1 VTGELLHNLRSEP
14 ERRIR
19 ENGGG
24 MKRVLSGKRR
34 HAAIGASLMAAS
46 CLFAS
51 TPSYSQVAA
60 NLSSRDVTETDQ
72 ARDTLYRFATCVV
85 KARPR
90 MTKEALA
97 LTSQPEANKAF
108 QALVKP
114 ECLNGGFLRMDAAA
128 IRGPLYRALY
138 LREFG
143 HNEPGFDPLPAE
155 QPSDEDR
162 GYHAFGACVMR
173 VAPDMTHAFV
183 LALPGSS
190 EEHQAL
196 AALRPTFEAC
206 VNPKEQ
212 LVFTK
217 VALDSTLAQAL
228 YERAVAVSH
237 GGNLAKAN

>member
-1 VTGELLHNLRSEP
+1 M
-14 ERRIR
+14 IR
-19 ENGGG
+19 HLPLDT
-24 MKRVLSGKRR
+24 KRALSAKRGR
-34 HAAIGASLMAAS
+34 TAVGASLMAAS
-46 CLFAS
+46 CLFAA
-51 TPSYSQVAA
+51 TPSQGQVAA
-60 NLSSRDVTETDQ
+60 NLSTRDVTETDQ
-72 ARDTLYRFATCVV
+72 ARDTLYRFAACVV

-97 LTSQPEANKAF
+97 VTSQPEANKAF

-143 HNEPGFDPLPAE
+143 KNEPGFAALPPE
-155 QPSDEDR
+155 QPSEEDR

-173 VAPDMTHAFV
+173 VAPDTTRTFV

-206 VNPKEQ
+206 VNPREQ

-217 VALDSTLAQAL
+217 VAMDSTLAQAL